1 MTGIGTKSPTECK
14 RNYLTSFFFFYLT
27 MLKIAGRLEVYV
39 ATRRLP
45 NSFMIRGKSA
55 TENEPLINSPCL
67 LFLIKKCWKQIID
80 TLSSLYRKVRYSMVK
95 THLQPRCSFTQ
106 SCLSRSTDLPSW
118 GALISLSVSQLVWR
132 FACCS

>member
-1 MTGIGTKSPTECK
+1 
-14 RNYLTSFFFFYLT
+14 

-67 LFLIKKCWKQIID
+67 LFLIKKVLEID
-80 TLSSLYRKVRYSMVK
+80 ILFLTLSSLYRKVRYCMVK
-95 THLQPRCSFTQ
+95 THLQPRCSFT
-106 SCLSRSTDLPSW
+106 
-118 GALISLSVSQLVWR
+118 
-132 FACCS
+132 